1 MSNTVATKAGV
12 SVPAIITLA
21 AKNGE
26 ARVDSRLIA
35 QAIGNM
41 HRSMFRL
48 IADHRADFESFG
60 KVRFENA
67 PSPSGQSER
76 FALLNEDQ
84 SYLLLTYAR
93 NTKRARELKVNLI
106 KAFGE
111 ARRAAE
117 LHVEYLP
124 GYHQVHDQLHLLAD
138 GSPNERWVHVNI
150 NKLVNRTAGIEPG
163 QRAHAGVPHKAMLI
177 AAQHLAAQAM
187 QGAADHH
194 EGYARA
200 KKALEPLATV
210 LIGGPK

>member
-1 MSNTVATKAGV
+1 M
-12 SVPAIITLA
+12 
-21 AKNGE
+21 
-26 ARVDSRLIA
+26 
-35 QAIGNM
+35 
-41 HRSMFRL
+41 
-48 IADHRADFESFG
+48 
-60 KVRFENA
+60 
-67 PSPSGQSER
+67 
-76 FALLNEDQ
+76 
-84 SYLLLTYAR
+84 R
-93 NTKRARELKVNLI
+93 NTPRIRAMKGALI

-117 LHVEYLP
+117 LHSEYLP
-124 GYHQVHDQLHLLAD
+124 TYHGLHDQLHRLAA

-150 NKLVNRTAGIEPG
+150 NKLLNRTAGIEAG
-163 QRAHAGVPHKAMLI
+163 QRPRAGVPHKAMLI